1 MNYLDTLDGFIRRF
15 RTANFTITNDAE
27 EEVYLRAYFG
37 EAAGERPEIP
47 SNVQVIRFQP
57 SIRAGASRALCGP
70 FRATLHHGDQPD
82 RIRTRKWLEQRRID
96 DRETVVFARCLG

>member
-15 RTANFTITNDAE
+15 RTANFTITKMRKQRLIFGPVSAKRPAKDPKSPQE
-27 EEVYLRAYFG
+27 YKSFDSSLQCGRA
-37 EAAGERPEIP
+37 
-47 SNVQVIRFQP
+47 
-57 SIRAGASRALCGP
+57 RAALCGP
-70 FRATLHHGDQPD
+70 FRAALHHGYQPD